1 METTMTSRSIFLSIA
16 LAISVAS
23 PAVQAQPQP
32 TVVGVIYPIKT
43 LVGQQGKRGTELAVE
58 MLNSS
63 GGVSGG
69 SQVKVVVYDDNFSP
83 AEAVAAARR
92 LASEDKVS
100 VIVGTINSAVAMGV
114 VQIAKQNQQLFLGA
128 VTKAPGV
135 TEYDRGFRFN
145 PTAATDGD
153 VLNKYLIDKVNPK
166 RLVVISENGDYG
178 RLSLASMKAAFG
190 SAMAGS
196 ELFEI
201 LKQTDF
207 STLSTRVKS
216 MNPDL
221 VCIAATNLEQ
231 SGSLLRAMQEAGV
244 PGKRCMLPGSVTPA
258 LVTVA
263 GPAAEGIFT
272 LDIWSPSMK
281 NELNTRFVTAFEAKY
296 HETPNKVDYLGFE
309 SMWVLGQAMR
319 KAGTN
324 SDTAKL
330 ASTIAGSSWDTP
342 RGQVRFA
349 ANQAVPPTW
358 VTMTVRGGKIV
369 TD

>member
-1 METTMTSRSIFLSIA
+1 MNSRSIFRAIA
-16 LAISVAS
+16 LAAGLAS
-23 PAVQAQPQP
+23 TLAQAEPQAV
-32 TVVGVIYPIKT
+32 VIGVIYPLKT
-43 LVGQQGKRGTELAVE
+43 LVGQQGKRGTELAAE
-58 MLNSS
+58 MINAS
-63 GGVSGG
+63 GGVAGS
-69 SQVKVVVYDDNFSP
+69 SQVKLIAYDDNFSP
-83 AEAVAAARR
+83 AEGVAAARR

-100 VIVGTINSAVAMGV
+100 IIVGTINSAVAMGV

-153 VLNKYLIDKVNPK
+153 VLNKYLQEHVDPQ

-178 RLSLASMKAAFG
+178 RLSLASMKTAFG
-190 SAMAGS
+190 TKMAGS

-207 STLSTRVKS
+207 STLATRVKA

-258 LVTVA
+258 LIAVA

-281 NELNTRFVTAFEAKY
+281 NDLNTRFVTAFEAKF
-296 HETPNKVDYLGFE
+296 HEIPNKVDYLGFE

-330 ASTIAGSSWDTP
+330 AATIAGASWDTP
-342 RGQVRFA
+342 RGQIKFV
-349 ANQAVPPTW
+349 ANQAVPPAW
-358 VTMTVRGGKIV
+358 VTMTVKGGKIV
-369 TD
+369 TE

>member
-1 METTMTSRSIFLSIA
+1 MEYKAVFLA
-16 LAISVAS
+16 LAAALLSWTAPS
-23 PAVQAQPQP
+23 LSAQPLP
-32 TVVGVIYPIKT
+32 AVVGVIYPLKT
-43 LVGQQGKRGTELAVE
+43 LIGQQGRRGTELAVD
-58 MLNSS
+58 MLNAS
-63 GGVSGG
+63 GGVAGG
-69 SQVKVVVYDDNFSP
+69 SPVKVIVYDDNFSP
-83 AEAVAAARR
+83 ADGVAAARR
-92 LASEDKVS
+92 LASEDKVPI
-100 VIVGTINSAVAMGV
+100 IVGTINSAVAMGV

-135 TEYDRGFRFN
+135 TDYDRGFRFN

-153 VLNKYLIDKVNPK
+153 ILNKYLLDHVSPK

-190 SAMAGS
+190 EKMAGA

-207 STLSTRVKS
+207 STLATRVKA

-231 SGSLLRAMQEAGV
+231 NGSLLRSMQEAGV

-258 LVTVA
+258 LVSVA

-281 NELNTRFVTAFEAKY
+281 NDLNARFVSAFQSKY
-296 HETPNKVDYLGFE
+296 HEIPNKVDYLGFE

-324 SDTAKL
+324 SDTARL
-330 ASTIAGSSWDTP
+330 ASTIGASTWDTP
-342 RGQVRFA
+342 RGPVRFVG
-349 ANQAVPPTW
+349 NQAVPPVW
-358 VTMTVRGGKIV
+358 VTMTVKGGKIV
-369 TD
+369 TE

>member
-1 METTMTSRSIFLSIA
+1 MNSRTIL
-16 LAISVAS
+16 LAIGLVAGLAS
-23 PAVQAQPQP
+23 TAAQAQPQP
-32 TVVGVIYPIKT
+32 AVVGVIYPLKT
-43 LVGQQGKRGTELAVE
+43 LIGQQGRRGTELAAD
-58 MLNSS
+58 MLNAS
-63 GGVSGG
+63 GGVAGG
-69 SQVKVVVYDDNFSP
+69 SQVKLIVYDDNFSP
-83 AEAVAAARR
+83 ADGVAAARR
-92 LASEDKVS
+92 LASEDKAP
-100 VIVGTINSAVAMGV
+100 IIIGIINSAVAMGV

-135 TEYDRGFRFN
+135 TDYDRGFRLN

-153 VLNKYLIDKVNPK
+153 VFNKYLLERVDPQ
-166 RLVVISENGDYG
+166 RLVIISENGDYG
-178 RLSLASMKAAFG
+178 RLSLASMKTAFG
-190 SAMAGS
+190 TKLAGS

-207 STLSTRVKS
+207 STLATRVKA

-221 VCIAATNLEQ
+221 VCIAATNPEQ

-258 LVTVA
+258 LVSVA

-281 NELNTRFVTAFEAKY
+281 NELNTRFVSAFESKH

-309 SMWVLGQAMR
+309 SMWILGQAMR

-324 SDTAKL
+324 SDTTKL
-330 ASTIAGSSWDTP
+330 AATIAGGAWDTP
-342 RGQVRFA
+342 RGQVRFV
-349 ANQAVPPTW
+349 ANQAVPPLW
-358 VTMTVRGGKIV
+358 VTMTVKGGKIV
-369 TD
+369 TE